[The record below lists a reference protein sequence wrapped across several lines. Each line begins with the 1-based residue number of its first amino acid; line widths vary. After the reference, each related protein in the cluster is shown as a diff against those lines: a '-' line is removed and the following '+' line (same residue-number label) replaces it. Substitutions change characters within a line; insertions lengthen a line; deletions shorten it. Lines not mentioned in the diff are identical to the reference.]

1 MTEPDAASP
10 LHGIKVVDLT
20 RVMTGPYATM
30 MLGDLGA
37 DVVKVELPGKG
48 DDTRMWG
55 PPFVQGEASY
65 FLTVN
70 RNKRS
75 IAIDLKSEGGQ
86 EVLWRLIEEADV
98 LVENFSPG
106 TMDRL
111 GFGYEAAQE
120 RNPSL
125 IYASI
130 SGFGQ
135 TGPSRSRTAY
145 DLIVQGMSGMM
156 SVTGEEGG
164 MPTKLGIPIADIAAG
179 MFAAYA
185 IAGALYG
192 RERDPERR
200 GHRVD
205 TSMLGGQVAL
215 LTYQAGILFTT
226 GQTPTMLGNRHP
238 IITPYDTFAT
248 ADGFVNIAVGNDAIW
263 ARFCAAL
270 ETPEARDDP
279 RFRTNADR
287 CEHREAVYAL
297 VNAAFGW
304 RTTSDVVTLLDG
316 AAVPCG
322 PIHDVGE
329 VIADPQVAD
338 QHLVRTAP
346 HATLG
351 EVQVTG
357 MPYHFD
363 DAAPEIRHGPPVL
376 GEHSIEVL
384 RDLGYAEEDV
394 QALLESGAI
403 AGPAGGPATHSG
415 A

>member
-1 MTEPDAASP
+1 MTESNAAAP
-10 LHGIKVVDLT
+10 LSGIKVVDLT
-20 RVMTGPYATM
+20 RVMTGPYCTM

-37 DVVKVELPGKG
+37 DVIKVELPGKG
-48 DDTRMWG
+48 DDTRLWG

-75 IAIDLKSEGGQ
+75 LALDLKSPGGQ
-86 EVLWRLIEEADV
+86 EILWKLIEEADV

-106 TMDRL
+106 TIDRL
-111 GFGYEAAQE
+111 GFGFEAVHA

-125 IYASI
+125 IFASI

-192 RERDPERR
+192 RERDPERL

-238 IITPYDTFAT
+238 IITPYDTFPT

-263 ARFCAAL
+263 ARFCKAL
-270 ETPEARDDP
+270 GLEEARDDP

-287 CEHREAVYAL
+287 CQYREVLYPILIAAL
-297 VNAAFGW
+297 GNH
-304 RTTSDVVTLLDG
+304 TTAYLVELLDG

-322 PIHDVGE
+322 PIYDVAE
-329 VIADPQVAD
+329 VIADPQLED
-338 QHLVRTAP
+338 QHLVRTIP

-363 DAAPEIRHGPPVL
+363 NAPPEIRHGPPVL
-376 GEHSIEVL
+376 GEHTSAILAE
-384 RDLGYAEEDV
+384 LGYSDDDIATMIEI
-394 QALLESGAI
+394 GAV
-403 AGPAGGPATHSG
+403 AGPKS
-415 A
+415 